1 MGQSVCRIIFVTKEL
16 NREGILFHSNHM
28 ENTRLLL
35 LPIAGL
41 IIGWLT
47 NYLAIKMLFHPK
59 KPLKFGFITLQG
71 VFPKRQKALGQ
82 KLGEVVS
89 KELVSTDDILDK
101 VTDQAKGDDM
111 KKVLEE
117 KVEKGLKN
125 LLAGIPMASMF
136 VDDSLLAKARD
147 LILKEFQEGIE
158 EWMEKLKGRLRDGL
172 DISGI
177 VEEKVSK
184 FSSDKLEE
192 VLFEILRKE
201 FKFIEL
207 AGAVLGFLIG
217 CAQIALLTVGV

>member
-1 MGQSVCRIIFVTKEL
+1 MTKEL

-71 VFPKRQKALGQ
+71 VFPKRQKALGE

-147 LILKEFQEGIE
+147 LILKEF
-158 EWMEKLKGRLRDGL
+158 
-172 DISGI
+172 
-177 VEEKVSK
+177 
-184 FSSDKLEE
+184 
-192 VLFEILRKE
+192 
-201 FKFIEL
+201 
-207 AGAVLGFLIG
+207 LG
-217 CAQIALLTVGV
+217 

>member
-1 MGQSVCRIIFVTKEL
+1 
-16 NREGILFHSNHM
+16 M

-35 LPIAGL
+35 LPFAGL
-41 IIGWLT
+41 VIGWLT

-59 KPLKFGFITLQG
+59 KPVNLGLLTLQG
-71 VFPKRQKALGQ
+71 VFPKRQDALGQ
-82 KLGEVVS
+82 KMGEVVAR
-89 KELVSTDDILDK
+89 ELVSADDILDK
-101 VTDQAKGDDM
+101 VSDQAKGEDIRE
-111 KKVLEE
+111 VLEQR
-117 KVEKGLKN
+117 VQQGLQK

-136 VDDSLLAKARD
+136 VDDALLAKARE
-147 LILKEFQEGIE
+147 LIVTEFQEGLD
-158 EWMEKLKGRLRDGL
+158 EWLEKLKSKLRDGL

-177 VEEKVSK
+177 VRDKVSK

-217 CAQIALLTVGV
+217 CAQIALLTVGT

>member
-1 MGQSVCRIIFVTKEL
+1 MTKEL

-59 KPLKFGFITLQG
+59 KPLKLGLITLQG
-71 VFPKRQKALGQ
+71 VFPKRQKALGE

>member
-1 MGQSVCRIIFVTKEL
+1 M
-16 NREGILFHSNHM
+16 
-28 ENTRLLL
+28 
-35 LPIAGL
+35 
-41 IIGWLT
+41 
-47 NYLAIKMLFHPK
+47 
-59 KPLKFGFITLQG
+59 GFITLQG
-71 VFPKRQKALGQ
+71 VFPKRQKALGE
-82 KLGEVVS
+82 KLGKVVS

-158 EWMEKLKGRLRDGL
+158 EWMEKLKGKLRDGL

>member
-1 MGQSVCRIIFVTKEL
+1 
-16 NREGILFHSNHM
+16 
-28 ENTRLLL
+28 
-35 LPIAGL
+35 
-41 IIGWLT
+41 
-47 NYLAIKMLFHPK
+47 
-59 KPLKFGFITLQG
+59 
-71 VFPKRQKALGQ
+71 
-82 KLGEVVS
+82 
-89 KELVSTDDILDK
+89 
-101 VTDQAKGDDM
+101 
-111 KKVLEE
+111 
-117 KVEKGLKN
+117 
-125 LLAGIPMASMF
+125 MASMF

-158 EWMEKLKGRLRDGL
+158 EWMEKLKGKLRDGL

-201 FKFIEL
+201 FKLIEL